1 MATVLPPTEVEPL
14 VSVEE
19 YLNSSY
25 EPDCEYVNGHL
36 EERNVGEF
44 DHGHLQALLATIFTV
59 NREAWGVRAV
69 TDVRTQTKVKNFRIP
84 DLAIVR
90 IGAPKER
97 IFRHPPLL
105 AIEILSP
112 EDRMSRVQVRV
123 NEMLDFGIEHIWI
136 IDPETREAWTA
147 TKSGFLRAENGE
159 LSILGTAIRVVL
171 TDLFAELDRA

>member
-1 MATVLPPTEVEPL
+1 MATVLSPTEVKPR

-25 EPDCEYVNGHL
+25 EPDCEYVDGRL

-44 DHGHLQALLATIFTV
+44 DHGHLQALLATIFT
-59 NREAWGVRAV
+59 NHREAWGVRAV
-69 TDVRTQTKVKNFRIP
+69 TDVYTQTKIKNYRIP

-97 IFRHPPLL
+97 ILKHPPLL

-123 NEMLDFGIEHIWI
+123 KEMLDFGIEHIWL
-136 IDPETREAWTA
+136 IDPETREAWIA
-147 TKSGFLRAENGE
+147 NKSGFLRTENGE
-159 LSILGTAIRVVL
+159 LSIPGTPIRVAL
-171 TDLFAELDRA
+171 ADLFAELDRA